1 MFQPV
6 ESNANFPQQELAI
19 GQFWKEN
26 RIYEKSLEQRAGAPP
41 FVFYEGPPTANGMPH
56 PGHCLTRAIK
66 DLFPRYKTMR
76 GFHCER
82 KAGWDTHGLPVE
94 VEVCKELGIH
104 SKEEIE
110 AYGIEPF
117 IQKCQQS
124 VWRYMKEWERMTDRI
139 GFWVDLKNA
148 YATYHQSYVESVWW
162 SLKELYDRGLL
173 YQGHKI
179 VWWWAQGGTALSSGE
194 VGEGYRS
201 VADPSVYVM
210 FPLLDDA
217 GKPTDTS
224 LLVWTTTPWTLPSN
238 QFAAVHPELEYS
250 VLGTEHDGKP
260 QRLIVATALVET
272 LRNKT
277 KQELPEV
284 DKPMKGSELIER
296 RYLPPFDHYWQQRQD
311 CGWRDSAARQR
322 ATILLNLDYEYS
334 KDKTASNPD
343 ALSKVQKRQDE
354 FLSHKPATGWQI
366 VEAKFVTTDAGTGV
380 VHIASAFGED
390 DMGVLEHRR
399 HLVNCHL
406 PLINAVASDGK
417 FTHDGPEY
425 CRGRWVKDCDKDIVR
440 DLKQRGLLFHQ
451 EQYVHDYPFCP
462 RAEQDALIQ
471 YPRQSWFIRTSDFKD
486 DMLAN
491 NATINWLPEHIKDGR
506 FGKFLETNV
515 DWALSR
521 ERYWGTPLP
530 IWKCQ
535 ETGKMEAVGSY
546 DELMSKPGIRGGEVW
561 EEAKRRNPDLP
572 DDLRIHKPYIDEIVY
587 DSPFAKDAHMRRVP
601 EVIDCWYDAGSMP
614 FAQWGYRGESPLP
627 SPPRRGEGAGSSAVE
642 KFHSQFPADFISEAI
657 DQTRGWFYAQL
668 AISTLLWGSPNDE
681 ARMTNEK
688 TSDIRHSSFCHSSF
702 PYPHPFRNCIVLGH
716 MLGED
721 GLKMSK
727 RKRNYLPPDE
737 IFDRYGADA
746 LRWYFFANQ
755 PPWTSIRYNEQSIK
769 DSIPEFL
776 LRLWN
781 VYSFFVIYANID
793 GFDPAKELKSN
804 RQLKKTPKSGDFSLL
819 FEDCANYADSYRLF
833 NERSELD
840 RWILGE
846 LNSVCFSVRGRMDA
860 YDSFGAAECIC
871 RFVDVLSNWYVRRSR
886 DRFWATEKRS
896 PEKLDAYWTLYE
908 CLLTVT
914 KLIAPF
920 VPFISETIW
929 QNLARS
935 VFGQQAPE
943 SVHLSDYPL
952 RVGPSH
958 PDSEVDS
965 LLLDAEVEL
974 SQRMYLM
981 RLISSLGRNA
991 RSAASLKVRQPLA
1004 KVEVILADTTHQAWL
1019 EEHAAVI
1026 KEELNVKQLEFSDDP
1041 SLYVEHEVVPNF
1053 KLLGPKLGKLLPK
1066 VKQWLGQQSGADLLA
1081 NIRDNGLIDLN
1092 IDGQAIAL
1100 TREEVEVRIKP
1111 RPGWTSAN
1119 DQGVVVVLSTELT
1132 QELIDGGIVKD
1143 VIRLIQDRRK
1153 DIGCEYTDRIEVGL
1167 VTESADVRRA
1177 VEQFRHHILKETLA
1191 TRLVFEPLPGVTG
1204 FDAKVGDAALQL
1216 FVRVAK

>member
-6 ESNANFPQQELAI
+6 PGNPNFPEQELAV
-19 GQFWKEN
+19 GEFWKQE
-26 RIYEKSLEQRAGAPP
+26 RIYDKSLEQRAGAKP

-66 DLFPRYKTMR
+66 DLFPRYRTMR
-76 GFHCER
+76 GYRCER

-124 VWRYMKEWERMTDRI
+124 VWRYMAEWEKLTERI

-148 YATYHQSYVESVWW
+148 YATYHQSFVESVWW
-162 SLKELYDRGLL
+162 SLKDLYDRGLL

-201 VADPSVYVM
+201 VADPSVYVK
-210 FPLLDDA
+210 FPLLDEA
-217 GKPTDTS
+217 GKPTDTA

-238 QFAAVHPELEYS
+238 QFAAVHPNLEYS
-250 VLGTEHDGKP
+250 VLTTEHEGKLH
-260 QRLIVATALVET
+260 RLIVATGLVET
-272 LRNKT
+272 LRTKT
-277 KQELPEV
+277 KQALPVAYTIRGYELLG
-284 DKPMKGSELIER
+284 K
-296 RYLPPFDHYWQQRQD
+296 RYLPPFNSYYASHGNEKGELLLDPSAELD
-311 CGWRDSAARQR
+311 FFFDAEFKIPNDVRDAFYDKEV
-322 ATILLNLDYEYS
+322 DYE
-334 KDKTASNPD
+334 AW
-343 ALSKVQKRQDE
+343 R
-354 FLSHKPATGWQI
+354 I
-366 VEAKFVTTDAGTGV
+366 VFAPFVTTDTGTGV
-380 VHIASAFGED
+380 VHQAPAFGEVD
-390 DMGVLEHRR
+390 YDVLASERGR
-399 HLVNCHL
+399 FK
-406 PLINAVASDGK
+406 PGQGPKLINAVASDGK
-417 FTHDGPEY
+417 FTNEGPDY
-425 CRGRWVKDCDKDIVR
+425 CRGRWVKDCDRDIVR

-451 EQYVHDYPFCP
+451 EQYVHEYPFCP

-471 YPRQSWFIRTSDFKD
+471 YPRQSWFIRTSRFKK

-491 NATINWLPEHIKDGR
+491 NAKINWLPEHIKDGR

-535 ETGKMEAVGSY
+535 ATGKMEAVGSY
-546 DELMSKPGIRGGEVW
+546 DELMSKPGVTGGEVW
-561 EEAKRRNPDLP
+561 EKAKKQNPGLP

-587 DSPFAKDAHMRRVP
+587 DSPFEKGAHMRRVP

-614 FAQWGYRGESPLP
+614 FAQWGYPHTKDSD
-627 SPPRRGEGAGSSAVE
+627 
-642 KFHSQFPADFISEAI
+642 KHFKSQFPADFISEAI

-668 AISTLLWGSPNDE
+668 AISTLMFGKVAAGGSPAAATGE
-681 ARMTNEK
+681 PPVA
-688 TSDIRHSSFCHSSF
+688 TS

-721 GLKMSK
+721 GFKMSK

-737 IFDRYGADA
+737 IFNRYGADA

-793 GFDPAKELKSN
+793 EFDPKTELGQPASAGASFSKAKSCRPTK
-804 RQLKKTPKSGDFSLL
+804 D
-819 FEDCANYADSYRLF
+819 
-833 NERSELD
+833 RSELD
-840 RWILGE
+840 RWILSE
-846 LNSVCFSVRGRMDA
+846 LNRTCAAVIEKMDV
-860 YDSFGAAECIC
+860 YDNFGACQSIIE
-871 RFVDVLSNWYVRRSR
+871 FVDALSNWYVRRSR
-886 DRFWATEKRS
+886 DRFWAADKRGT
-896 PEKLDAYWTLYE
+896 EKLDAYWTLYE
-908 CLLTVT
+908 CLLTTT
-914 KLIAPF
+914 KLVAPF
-920 VPFISETIW
+920 VPFIADSMW
-929 QNLARS
+929 RNLAE
-935 VFGQQAPE
+935 GAEE
-943 SVHLSDYPL
+943 SVHLCDYP
-952 RVGPSH
+952 S
-958 PDSEVDS
+958 PDSS
-965 LLLDAEVEL
+965 AIDADL
-974 SQRMYLM
+974 SERMRLV

-991 RSAASLKVRQPLA
+991 RNAATLKVRQPLA

-1026 KEELNVKQLEFSDDP
+1026 EEELNVKQLEFSDDP
-1041 SLYVEHEVVPNF
+1041 ALYVEHEVAPNF

-1066 VKQWLGQQSGADLLA
+1066 VKQWLGQQTGAELLA
-1081 NIRDNGLIDLN
+1081 NIRDNGQIDLT

-1100 TREEVEVRIKP
+1100 TREEVDVRIKP

-1119 DQGVVVVLSTELT
+1119 DQGVVVVLST
-1132 QELIDGGIVKD
+1132 
-1143 VIRLIQDRRK
+1143 
-1153 DIGCEYTDRIEVGL
+1153 
-1167 VTESADVRRA
+1167 
-1177 VEQFRHHILKETLA
+1177 
-1191 TRLVFEPLPGVTG
+1191 
-1204 FDAKVGDAALQL
+1204 
-1216 FVRVAK
+1216 